1 MTNKLY
7 SPVRITP
14 FLVIKEKKDY
24 YHELECLKV
33 KIPCLY
39 DIITINKSEI
49 DKFSCIFKIKNHHIN
64 DKENLVLYVWDKMI
78 KLYEREY
85 PEKEAPNFNIILEK
99 NIPVGAG
106 LAGGSSNAATLIE
119 ELNKILNLDKGM
131 DELIRIGNK
140 LGKDIGFF
148 LTGYDMA
155 IDTEINGIKKV
166 DYSFPESY
174 MLLVTPNIKI
184 SSKKAYELYDKN
196 CPNNKI
202 KPDINDI
209 IKATEDNDIEKFSSC
224 LYNDFELIILKEYP
238 ELGDL
243 KKIIYRYALN
253 SVISGSG
260 SSIISFF
267 PYYEKGKSKALN
279 LIDDLKKKNIPYIKL
294 IDTKEG
300 NLIN

>member
-1 MTNKLY
+1 MTNNLY
-7 SPVRITP
+7 SPIRVTP
-14 FLVIKEKKDY
+14 FLVIKRKIKDY
-24 YHELECLKV
+24 HKLECLKV

-78 KLYEREY
+78 KLYEKEHLEREV
-85 PEKEAPNFNIILEK
+85 PNFNIILEK
-99 NIPVGAG
+99 NIPIEAG
-106 LAGGSSNAATLIE
+106 LAGGSSNAATAIK
-119 ELNKILNLDKGM
+119 ELNKILNLNKGT
-131 DELIRIGNK
+131 DELTRIGNK
-140 LGKDIGFF
+140 LGKDISFF
-148 LTGYDMA
+148 LTDYDMT
-155 IDTEINGIKKV
+155 IDTEINGIKKI

-196 CPNNKI
+196 GSNNKI

-209 IKATEDNDIEKFSSC
+209 ISAIKENDIEKFSSC
-224 LYNDFELIILKEYP
+224 LYNDFESVILEKYPKLKNLKE
-238 ELGDL
+238 
-243 KKIIYRYALN
+243 IIYKYTLN

-267 PYYEKGKSKALN
+267 PYNREGKGKALN
-279 LIDDLKKKNIPYIKL
+279 LIDDLKDKIPYIGL
-294 IDTKEG
+294 VDTKKWKV
-300 NLIN
+300 IN